1 MSVIKW
7 SHLHN
12 LLSIFFFRWKTSKTA
27 EWNIWAEWS
36 SIYDDGEIAKL
47 FRLEN
52 RDNVV
57 YALWRSFLKGWFHS
71 LYCCKE
77 NAGWLTAP
85 LAISGG
91 SRDQMRPS
99 LPTIQFA
106 YRRWPSRQRN
116 ERNILGNI
124 LNYSHISRMSGCAI
138 IGLLAIK

>member
-1 MSVIKW
+1 LSLGEK
-7 SHLHN
+7 HQR
-12 LLSIFFFRWKTSKTA
+12 LLNETFEQNETPSTTTVRLRNYFVLRIVTTS
-27 EWNIWAEWS
+27 
-36 SIYDDGEIAKL
+36 Y
-47 FRLEN
+47 RP
-52 RDNVV
+52 
-57 YALWRSFLKGWFHS
+57 YALWRFFLKGWFHS

-124 LNYSHISRMSGCAI
+124 L
-138 IGLLAIK
+138 